1 MLLLLHLLHL
11 LEHEGSSVRWRSRAS
26 WSGGNHRAPRL
37 LLVLLLTSSSVNVE
51 ATPTLYVMEGSD
63 FLSEQ
68 AWDQCAEPASPSVE
82 ELASLMKVH

>member
-26 WSGGNHRAPRL
+26 WSGGNHRAPIL
-37 LLVLLLTSSSVNVE
+37 LLVFLLTSSSSSSVNVE

-68 AWDQCAEPASPSVE
+68 AEPASPSVE